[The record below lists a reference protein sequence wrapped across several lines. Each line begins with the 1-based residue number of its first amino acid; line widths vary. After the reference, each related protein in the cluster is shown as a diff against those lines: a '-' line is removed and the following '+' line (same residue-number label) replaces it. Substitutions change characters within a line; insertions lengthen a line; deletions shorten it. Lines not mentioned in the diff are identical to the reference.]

1 MPLITRAGADQANS
15 LPDNPSEMQSTGVP
29 DISKAFAPAKSTDV
43 AETVSRMVME

>member
-1 MPLITRAGADQANS
+1 MFDPIAQK
-15 LPDNPSEMQSTGVP
+15 GVKNRDRP